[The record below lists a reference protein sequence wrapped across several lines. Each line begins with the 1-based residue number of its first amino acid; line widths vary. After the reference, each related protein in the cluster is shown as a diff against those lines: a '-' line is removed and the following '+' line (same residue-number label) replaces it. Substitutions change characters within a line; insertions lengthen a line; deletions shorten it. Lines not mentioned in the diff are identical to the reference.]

1 MNSIYSYSL
10 DDLSKIM
17 QSMGESNYRAK
28 QIFSWLYKAD
38 NHANDHLTYYIY
50 FDVLSIFFL
59 YFYSI
64 QYKLFH

>member
-28 QIFSWLYKAD
+28 QIF
-38 NHANDHLTYYIY
+38 
-50 FDVLSIFFL
+50 
-59 YFYSI
+59 
-64 QYKLFH
+64 